1 MACRRVSAIAAVV
14 AVKVECRMAFE
25 VVAEAAVGVVKG
37 VVKVECR
44 MAFEVAVA
52 VALVVC

>member
-1 MACRRVSAIAAVV
+1 VACRRVSAIAAVV

-25 VVAEAAVGVVKG
+25 VVAEAAVGSVKG